1 MSQQTMPALAFIGA
15 GNMASSLIGG
25 WCAHCQRQNITPDVT
40 VADTSESQLQK
51 VAERFEVSTT
61 VSNTEAV
68 KQADIAIIAVKPNL
82 VETVCRDIGAALND
96 STTVLSV
103 AAGVRLQD
111 MQRWLSAEPEPN
123 DPDNARALIRSMPN
137 TPALFGAGIT
147 GMFANSACTAT
158 VKAQAEQ
165 VMQAAGKVV
174 QVDEEALL
182 DAVTAVSGS
191 GPAYFFYLIECMAA
205 NGEQLGLSKEAAR
218 ELAIETAYG
227 AAVMAK
233 ESEIDAATLRANV
246 TSKGGT
252 TAAALESF
260 QADDFA
266 ATIERGMI
274 AARDRAI
281 GLGEEFGS
289 S

>member
-1 MSQQTMPALAFIGA
+1 MSKPIAPALAFIGA

-25 WCAHCQRQNITPDVT
+25 WCAYCERQGLTPVVT

-51 VAERFEVSTT
+51 VAERFGVATT
-61 VSNTEAV
+61 VSNTDAV
-68 KQADIAIIAVKPNL
+68 KRADIAIIAVKPNL
-82 VETVCRDIGAALND
+82 VETVCRDIGAALD
-96 STTVLSV
+96 DGTTVLSV

-111 MQRWLSAEPEPN
+111 MQRWLGNTQQGS
-123 DPDNARALIRSMPN
+123 DQARALIRSMPN

-147 GMFANSACTAT
+147 GMYANSSCTET
-158 VKAQAEQ
+158 VRAQAEQ

-174 QVDEEALL
+174 QVDDETLL

-205 NGEQLGLSKEAAR
+205 NGEQLGLSKEAAL

-227 AAVMAK
+227 AALMAR
-233 ESEIDAATLRANV
+233 ESDIDAATLRANV

-252 TAAALESF
+252 TAAALDSF
-260 QADDFA
+260 QSDDFA
-266 ATIERGMI
+266 ATIQRGMQ

-281 GLGEEFGS
+281 SLGEEFGS

>member
-1 MSQQTMPALAFIGA
+1 MTKPIAPALAFIGA

-25 WCAHCQRQNITPDVT
+25 WCAYCERQGLTPVVT

-51 VAERFEVSTT
+51 VAERFGVATT
-61 VSNTEAV
+61 VSNTDAV
-68 KQADIAIIAVKPNL
+68 KKADIAIIAVKPNL
-82 VETVCRDIGAALND
+82 VETVCRDIGAALD
-96 STTVLSV
+96 DGTTVLSV

-111 MQRWLSAEPEPN
+111 MQRWLGNTQQSS
-123 DPDNARALIRSMPN
+123 DQGRALIRSMPN

-147 GMFANSACTAT
+147 GMYANSSCTET
-158 VKAQAEQ
+158 VRAQAEQ

-174 QVDEEALL
+174 QVDDETLL

-205 NGEQLGLSKEAAR
+205 NGEQLGLSKEAAL

-227 AAVMAK
+227 AALMAR
-233 ESEIDAATLRANV
+233 ESDIDAATLRANV

-252 TAAALESF
+252 TAAALDSF
-260 QADDFA
+260 QSDDFA
-266 ATIERGMI
+266 ATIQRGMQ

-281 GLGEEFGS
+281 SLGEEFGS

>member
-1 MSQQTMPALAFIGA
+1 MPTLAFIGA

-25 WCAHCQRQNITPDVT
+25 WCAYCQRQNITPDVK
-40 VADTSESQLQK
+40 VADTSESQLQR
-51 VAERFEVSTT
+51 VAERFGVSTF
-61 VSNTEAV
+61 VSNTDAV

-82 VETVCRDIGAALND
+82 VETVCRDIGAALTD

-111 MQRWLSAEPEPN
+111 MQRWLSSEQ
-123 DPDNARALIRSMPN
+123 DNADSARALIRSMPN

-165 VMQAAGKVV
+165 VMQATGKVI
-174 QVDEEALL
+174 QVDEESLL

-218 ELAIETAYG
+218 DLAIETAYG
-227 AAVMAK
+227 AAVMAR
-233 ESEIDAATLRANV
+233 ESDTDAATLRANV

-266 ATIERGMI
+266 GTIQRGML

>member
-1 MSQQTMPALAFIGA
+1 MTKPIAPALAFIGA

-25 WCAHCQRQNITPDVT
+25 WCAYCERQGLTPVVT

-51 VAERFEVSTT
+51 VAERFGVATT
-61 VSNTEAV
+61 VSNTDAV
-68 KQADIAIIAVKPNL
+68 KRADIAIIAVKPNL
-82 VETVCRDIGAALND
+82 VETVCRDIGAALD
-96 STTVLSV
+96 DGTTVLSV

-111 MQRWLSAEPEPN
+111 MQRWLGNTQQGS
-123 DPDNARALIRSMPN
+123 DQGRALIRSMPN

-147 GMFANSACTAT
+147 GMYANSSCTET
-158 VKAQAEQ
+158 VRAQAEQ

-174 QVDEEALL
+174 QVDDETLL

-205 NGEQLGLSKEAAR
+205 NGEQLGLSKEAAL

-227 AAVMAK
+227 AALMAR
-233 ESEIDAATLRANV
+233 ESDIDAATLRANV

-252 TAAALESF
+252 TAAALDSF
-260 QADDFA
+260 QSDDFA
-266 ATIERGMI
+266 ATIQRGMQ

-281 GLGEEFGS
+281 SLGEEFGS

>member
-1 MSQQTMPALAFIGA
+1 MTKPIAPALAFIGA

-25 WCAHCQRQNITPDVT
+25 WCAYCERQDLTPVVT

-51 VAERFEVSTT
+51 VAERFGVATT
-61 VSNTEAV
+61 VSNTDAV
-68 KQADIAIIAVKPNL
+68 KKADIAIIAVKPNL
-82 VETVCRDIGAALND
+82 VETVCRDIGAALD
-96 STTVLSV
+96 DGTTVLSV

-111 MQRWLSAEPEPN
+111 MQRWLGNSQQ
-123 DPDNARALIRSMPN
+123 DSDQSRALIRSMPN

-147 GMFANSACTAT
+147 GMYANSSCTET
-158 VKAQAEQ
+158 VRAQAEQ

-174 QVDEEALL
+174 QVDDETLL

-205 NGEQLGLSKEAAR
+205 NGEQLGLSKEAAL

-227 AAVMAK
+227 AALMAR
-233 ESEIDAATLRANV
+233 ESDIDAATLRANV

-252 TAAALESF
+252 TAAALDSF
-260 QADDFA
+260 QSDDFA
-266 ATIERGMI
+266 ATIQRGMQ

-281 GLGEEFGS
+281 SLGEEFGS

>member
-1 MSQQTMPALAFIGA
+1 MTKPIAPALAFIGA

-25 WCAHCQRQNITPDVT
+25 WCAYCERQGLTPVVT

-51 VAERFEVSTT
+51 VAERFGVATT
-61 VSNTEAV
+61 VSNTDAV
-68 KQADIAIIAVKPNL
+68 KKADIAIIAVKPNL
-82 VETVCRDIGAALND
+82 VETVCRDIGAALD
-96 STTVLSV
+96 DGTTVLSV

-111 MQRWLSAEPEPN
+111 MQRWLGNSQQ
-123 DPDNARALIRSMPN
+123 DSDQSRALIRSMPN

-147 GMFANSACTAT
+147 GMYANSSCTET
-158 VKAQAEQ
+158 VRAQAEQ

-174 QVDEEALL
+174 QVDDETLL

-205 NGEQLGLSKEAAR
+205 NGEQLGLSKEAAL

-227 AAVMAK
+227 AALMAR
-233 ESEIDAATLRANV
+233 ESDIDAATLRANV

-252 TAAALESF
+252 TAAALDSF
-260 QADDFA
+260 QSDDFA
-266 ATIERGMI
+266 ATIQRGMQ

-281 GLGEEFGS
+281 SLGEEFGS